1 MREVLAAS
9 CAKKRFGHFEALKGV
24 DFALKEG
31 AVCGLIGENG
41 AGKTTLMRILLGLMK
56 PTAGTVTRNAGKPY
70 VGYMPQSCRFDGR
83 MRVEQVIRFFST
95 IRLVPTAQ
103 SLSLCDTLWLEREKR
118 VRTLSPGQ
126 QKKLQ
131 MVLAMMGDPELYV
144 LDEPTAG
151 LDPGA
156 SREMGEI
163 IRELKAK
170 GKSVLIS
177 SHILEDM
184 NDTCTEA
191 AILSKGKLL
200 CHEQLENNFLIKT
213 APVSGQSLAE
223 LRRAFPVSANE
234 SGTVLRIRADASA
247 VPGLV
252 RALVARDV
260 DVLEVS
266 PGGIRNLVQ
275 DVLGWE
281 GGISRAANAIQAYG
295 P

>member
-1 MREVLAAS
+1 MREVLAARHV
-9 CAKKRFGHFEALKGV
+9 AKRFGAFEALADV
-24 DFALKEG
+24 DFTLEEG

-41 AGKTTLMRILLGLMK
+41 AGKTTFLRVLLGLMK
-56 PTAGTVTRNAGKPY
+56 PTAGAVARDTGKPY

-83 MRVEQVIRFFST
+83 LSVEQAIRFFSK
-95 IRLVPTAQ
+95 IREIPPAQ
-103 SLSLCDTLWLEREKR
+103 SLALCGTLSLERRKP

-131 MVLAMMGDPELYV
+131 MILAMMGDPELYV

-151 LDPGA
+151 LDPSA
-156 SREMGEI
+156 AREMGEI
-163 IRELKAK
+163 IRDLRSRR
-170 GKSVLIS
+170 KSVLIS

-191 AILSKGKLL
+191 AILSRGKLL
-200 CHEQLENNFLIKT
+200 CHERLASSYLIKT
-213 APVSGQSLAE
+213 SPVSRQALAE
-223 LRRAFPVSANE
+223 LRGLFPVTASE
-234 SGTVLRIRADASA
+234 SGTVLRMRTDASK
-247 VPGLV
+247 VPDLV
-252 RALVARDV
+252 RQLVACDV

-281 GGISRAANAIQAYG
+281 GGGAHAANAV
-295 P
+295 

>member
-1 MREVLAAS
+1 MRDVLAARHIV
-9 CAKKRFGHFEALKGV
+9 KRFGAFEALADV
-24 DFALKEG
+24 DFVLKEG

-41 AGKTTLMRILLGLMK
+41 AGKTTLLRVLLGLMK
-56 PTAGTVTRNAGKPY
+56 PTAGVVMRKTSKRY

-83 MRVEQVIRFFST
+83 LNVEQTIRFFSC
-95 IRLVPTAQ
+95 IRKISPEQ
-103 SLSLCDTLWLEREKR
+103 SLALCGTLSLENRKS
-118 VRTLSPGQ
+118 VRTMSPGQ

-131 MVLAMMGDPELYV
+131 MILAMMGDPELYV

-151 LDPGA
+151 LDPSA
-156 SREMGEI
+156 AREMGEI
-163 IRELKAK
+163 IRDLRFR

-191 AILSKGKLL
+191 AILSRGRLL
-200 CHEQLENNFLIKT
+200 CHERLASSYLIKT
-213 APVSGQSLAE
+213 SPVPRQALSGLGD
-223 LRRAFPVSANE
+223 LFPVTANE
-234 SGTVLRIRADASA
+234 TGTVLRIKADASK
-247 VPGLV
+247 VPDV
-252 RALVARDV
+252 IRALVARDV

-281 GGISRAANAIQAYG
+281 GGVPHVADAG
-295 P
+295 